1 MKLTQ
6 QEVAG
11 FSNIVSTAASAGIE
25 QIVFQN
31 KDIGAASGIRDG
43 SCAIIARKNVPALTQ
58 KMGLVRLQSLKKQLD
73 LLQGAS
79 LEITAKESERGEIV
93 QLEMVAGKAKTQY
106 RCSAATHIKAPS
118 DISDGEALGILT
130 VNKEELT
137 MILNGARAVGG
148 EKICLVARSG
158 GPTYFESTDGTN
170 KFTVELDKKIELV
183 DEDND
188 SAVFYYETGI
198 FSNLLRSAIGS
209 RDSLDI
215 TVGTSGTIQF
225 ELNECEMSIFAQ
237 IEGDN

>member
-6 QEVAG
+6 QEVSA

-31 KDIGAASGIRDG
+31 KEHQVASGIRDG
-43 SCAIIARKNVPALTQ
+43 SCAIIARKNVPGLSQ
-58 KMGLVRLQSLKKQLD
+58 KMGLVRLPSLKKQLD
-73 LLQGAS
+73 LLQGAN

-93 QLEMVAGKAKTQY
+93 QLEMVAGKTKTQY
-106 RCSAATHIKAPS
+106 RCSAAAHIKAPS
-118 DISDGEALGILT
+118 DISDGEVLGILT

-137 MILNGARAVGG
+137 MIMNGARAVNG
-148 EKICLVARSG
+148 EKICFVARSG
-158 GPTYFESTDGTN
+158 GPTYFEASDGTN
-170 KFTVELDKKIELV
+170 KFTVELEKKIELV

-198 FSNLLRSAIGS
+198 FSSLLRAAIGS

-215 TVGTSGTIQF
+215 TVGVSGTIQF